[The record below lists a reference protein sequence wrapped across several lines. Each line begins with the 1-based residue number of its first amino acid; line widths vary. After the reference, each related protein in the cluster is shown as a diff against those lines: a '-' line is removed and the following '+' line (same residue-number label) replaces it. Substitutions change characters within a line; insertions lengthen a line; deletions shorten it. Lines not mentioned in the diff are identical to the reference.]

1 MPSAPDIVTIVF
13 YATPR
18 HDLLSFG
25 STSNPLPFGSISKM
39 ILETDSHV
47 WDQIIQIANEI
58 IQLTKGMDCTSAKD
72 VECFLLIV
80 RKVFELNIANRLK
93 KLIYYLPVQR
103 KYLLA
108 EQEHA
113 LIQFTNTEIRE
124 YQQELRVV
132 SETQQVI
139 PDLNYRFQNEFMP
152 TSEWGHPSGIW
163 FRLLRLLSGSSTALE
178 FSDVTNAYSDMA
190 MTTSAIEEYGK
201 TLKLISL
208 EGRHLQ
214 KLLRN
219 ALGLNESI
227 NRSNETRKYLDELTG
242 ASDLVFLLSSKKA
255 SLLFP
260 HHRFGRD
267 QRVYKVASLTS
278 LVSLEIELFSKES
291 MKLKRCAFC
300 GGYFFVKDQRTK
312 YCSYANRTLKGKTCK
327 EAAPQ
332 YILQNKTAMHEL
344 REKNYNRYEHWV
356 VQFNDERARKTP
368 AYFHRIRELIRDSLE
383 HVEAKQELEA
393 ISEEITKI
401 FEAWRNASSK
411 AIDDYFIGKITE
423 DECKAALVVP
433 AIPDRS
439 PKLAYW
445 RKEAKEFQ

>member
-1 MPSAPDIVTIVF
+1 
-13 YATPR
+13 
-18 HDLLSFG
+18 
-25 STSNPLPFGSISKM
+25 M

-163 FRLLRLLSGSSTALE
+163 FRLLRFLSGSCTSLE
-178 FSDVTNAYSDMA
+178 FSYTTKFNDDA
-190 MTTSAIEEYGK
+190 MQMCSALEQYGQ
-201 TLKLISL
+201 TLQLISL
-208 EGRHLQ
+208 EGRRLQ
-214 KLLRN
+214 KRLRI
-219 ALGLNESI
+219 ALGIDDTITSKKEI
-227 NRSNETRKYLDELTG
+227 RKYLDELIE
-242 ASDLVFLLSSKKA
+242 ASDPVYPLSFQRSA
-255 SLLFP
+255 ALFP
-260 HHRFGRD
+260 NQRFSRD

-278 LVSLEIELFSKES
+278 MVSLEIELFSKES

-393 ISEEITKI
+393 ISEEITTI

-445 RKEAKEFQ
+445 RKKAKAFQ